1 LAIRATEP
9 MKLVTSVLVF
19 CVAALLS
26 LGLVMLYSSSMGR
39 NGATYPLMQ
48 TLWCGLGLVA
58 AGLVTWVDYRHLRK
72 VAWPL
77 YGLAV
82 VLLVLVLIPGIGKAA
97 WGARRWFVIQGQ
109 SFQPSEVAKL
119 ALVVVLAHYGDRYQ
133 RFMPTW
139 RRGLIVPGFL
149 ICLVL
154 GLTFL
159 EPDWGTTLLL
169 ASVSGVM
176 LLVAGVRWL
185 HLVPIGA
192 AGAAAFV
199 VALLHNPTRLD
210 RVVSWL
216 NPEQTKEGV
225 GYQAWQAMLA
235 LGSGGVTG
243 TGLGNGIQKYGYVP
257 QHLNDFIF
265 AMLGEELGLVCT
277 LSVLTAFVVLFLCG
291 VYIAWHAREPFGM
304 LLATGLTFLVGL
316 QAFVNIGVVT
326 SALPNKGLP
335 LPFISRG
342 GSNLLFMLVCIGLL
356 LSVAR
361 HAHRRQAADAPV
373 VDLDE
378 AQAPQT
384 T

>member
-1 LAIRATEP
+1 

-26 LGLVMLYSSSMGR
+26 LGLVVLYSSSMGR
-39 NGATYPLMQ
+39 NGASYPLMQ
-48 TLWCGLGLVA
+48 TLWCGLGIAVAALVA
-58 AGLVTWVDYRHLRK
+58 CLDYRHLKK

-82 VLLVLVLIPGIGKAA
+82 VSLVLVLIPGIGKSAN
-97 WGARRWFVIQGQ
+97 GASRWFVIHGQ
-109 SFQPSEVAKL
+109 SFQPSELAKL
-119 ALVVVLAHYGDRYQ
+119 GLVVLLAFYGERYQ
-133 RFMPTW
+133 RHMPTW
-139 RRGLIVPGFL
+139 RRGLLIPGL
-149 ICLVL
+149 LVSLVL
-154 GLTFL
+154 GLVFL

-185 HLVPIGA
+185 YLVPVGA
-192 AGAAAFV
+192 LGAVAFGF
-199 VALLHNPTRLD
+199 ALLHDPTRLS
-210 RVVSWL
+210 RLLSWL
-216 NPEQTKEGV
+216 NPEQTKDGV

-235 LGSGGVTG
+235 LGSGGLTG

-257 QHLNDFIF
+257 EHLTDFIF

-277 LSVLTAFVVLFLCG
+277 LGVLAAFVVLLLCG
-291 VYIAWHAREPFGM
+291 AYIAWNAREPFGM
-304 LLATGLTFLVGL
+304 LLATGLTFLIGL

-342 GSNLLFMLVCIGLL
+342 GSNLLFMLICVGLL

-361 HAHRRQAADAPV
+361 KATDRQRAEVPL

-378 AQAPQT
+378 ASAPQT
-384 T
+384 S